1 MEVGVA
7 GAAVVEEGGEIGQGQ
22 GDGDGAHH
30 ALLNPA
36 WNGAFAVLPV
46 DQRTG
51 GAAEFSCEFIA
62 GQAAGFAELAELIG
76 GHWQHFMRDFLP
88 LTTFFG

>member
-1 MEVGVA
+1 MKVEVA

-36 WNGAFAVLPV
+36 GNGAFAVLPV
-46 DQRTG
+46 DQGTG
-51 GAAEFSCEFIA
+51 GTVEFGGQFIA
-62 GQAAGFAELAELIG
+62 GQAAGFAELAELFG

-88 LTTFFG
+88 LATFFG